1 MVNRKALNKNQEKI
15 VNEVGLFPHEWE
27 EVFEDEIYL
36 HIVRKNKNPS
46 EVKIID
52 KKEKPSASRKANQK
66 THFNYSRKEIL

>member
-27 EVFEDEIYL
+27 EVFDDEIYL

-52 KKEKPSASRKANQK
+52 KKRKALCKQK
-66 THFNYSRKEIL
+66 G

>member
-1 MVNRKALNKNQEKI
+1 MVNRKVLNKNQEKI

-52 KKEKPSASRKANQK
+52 KKRKALCKQK
-66 THFNYSRKEIL
+66 G

>member
-15 VNEVGLFPHEWE
+15 VKEVGLFPHEWE

-52 KKEKPSASRKANQK
+52 KKRKALCKQK
-66 THFNYSRKEIL
+66 G